1 MAVCVFWFVCVC
13 ACACVCPLAACV
25 LASVYLQGC
34 VCVWVCGLCF
44 PSCMCVCVIVP
55 VSSLCVCLCAPS
67 CPGCVDFLRTMSL
80 SFAQISKRR
89 CPGGLL
95 PPVAGRPSMPPSL
108 SSCAVPLSELSTQGP
123 VVAPRGPRAPCRC
136 SFCSG
141 CPELPRLCGQH
152 SSRVLRRHPRVAQLP
167 LGSLHSMAQEGMR
180 SA

>member
-1 MAVCVFWFVCVC
+1 MTVSPSWSPTVPCWLLKGCSSSLSNLAEDSGCHLCGCMCLLVCVC
-13 ACACVCPLAACV
+13 VCVCACVCPLAACV
-25 LASVYLQGC
+25 LASVCLQGC

-95 PPVAGRPSMPPSL
+95 PPVAGRPSMSPSL
-108 SSCAVPLSELSTQGP
+108 FFL
-123 VVAPRGPRAPCRC
+123 
-136 SFCSG
+136 
-141 CPELPRLCGQH
+141 
-152 SSRVLRRHPRVAQLP
+152 
-167 LGSLHSMAQEGMR
+167 R
-180 SA
+180 SALE

>member
-1 MAVCVFWFVCVC
+1 MEVTRSNDANAVPGKLLAAGPASLHQESGFDCFSILVGFLKAVAAACPILQKIQGVTCVAVCVFWFVCVC

-25 LASVYLQGC
+25 LASVCLQGC

-89 CPGGLL
+89 CPGRLL

-108 SSCAVPLSELSTQGP
+108 FFL
-123 VVAPRGPRAPCRC
+123 
-136 SFCSG
+136 
-141 CPELPRLCGQH
+141 
-152 SSRVLRRHPRVAQLP
+152 
-167 LGSLHSMAQEGMR
+167 R
-180 SA
+180 SALE